1 MAECR
6 NQLTKSLCFHSC
18 PSGTIPTGFQH
29 TVSHPWLL
37 GFINNTVHDWNV
49 PGAPPERLH
58 QLACPGLTHPLTAQP
73 RGEGNVGPSG
83 LWVLEAAAR
92 HLSRTWTGPIC
103 VEPSD

>member
-6 NQLTKSLCFHSC
+6 NRLTKSLCFHSC

-37 GFINNTVHDWNV
+37 GFTNNTVHDWNV

-58 QLACPGLTHPLTAQP
+58 QLACPGLTHPLTARSP
-73 RGEGNVGPSG
+73 GGRGMWGPQDCG
-83 LWVLEAAAR
+83 CWKPQLDICPEHGRVLYA
-92 HLSRTWTGPIC
+92 
-103 VEPSD
+103 